1 MALIKEYFE
10 LCSKYQ
16 NEYGEKTILLMQVG
30 SFYECYGVKCSKS
43 LEIKKSKIMDF
54 SHICELNVV
63 GKNTCVGEEDVVMAG
78 FKVEFIEKFLRKIQ
92 EAGYTCVVYKQDE
105 AAKNT
110 TRSLEGIYSPGTYF
124 SSETTKLTN
133 NLTCIWI
140 ELINNKF
147 TKGKIV
153 IVGISN
159 VDIFTGKTNIF
170 EYKENYLR
178 NPTTFD
184 ELERFI
190 SIYKPSEVIFISN
203 LTPSEND
210 DIINYVNITTNSIHL
225 INTSGENENEGN
237 ASTSDRS
244 KRAKN
249 CEKQTYQKEILNKF
263 FKIADFDVFFQNF
276 YNNPIATQS
285 FCYLLDFVYQHN
297 PYLLHKISEP
307 FFDNCSDRLILAN
320 HSLKQLNVIDD
331 NNYNGKY
338 SSVLKMLNAC
348 LTPMGKRKFA
358 DNFLNPTTNTK
369 YLQGEY
375 DIIEHILFDDNY
387 NKYNSFLKEKLY
399 QIKDLSKWEREIFIK
414 KITPK
419 TFYNLHKSIKTISE
433 VFEFIKDDSV
443 IMNYL
448 QNRKIASTQNNIQSY
463 CENICNYIETNLN
476 LNLAKD
482 CDTEDNFYVNF
493 FNYGIDETLDEKTEI
508 IKVSEKQLECIRAY
522 LNNLIKNKE
531 KPTKSKATNANATE
545 YVNIHKTEKNNYS
558 LIATNRRCKLL
569 DDCLSKHDIKT
580 RLEEDLTESESKGFD
595 FKIYKNSFEYTKQSA
610 TYSFINHEQIKHICN
625 TITNTKIMMKD
636 LISLAFNKFVETFG
650 EQFQLQLE
658 YIIDFITIVD
668 MLYAKSTISKKYN
681 YCKPNIVIVK
691 GNREKTKSFLDA
703 KNLRHCLIEHLQT
716 NEYYVTNDVV
726 LGNGE
731 TDGILLYGT
740 NAVGKT
746 SLIRAIGI
754 AVLMAQTGLYVPCSE
769 FSFVPYNYIFTRIL
783 GNDNMFKG
791 LSTFAVEMSE
801 LRTILRCANE
811 NSLILGDELCSGTE
825 ISSAI
830 SIFVAGIQKMTQCKS
845 SYIFATHL
853 HEIVDYDEITCI
865 DNLKIKHMSVVYDK
879 ENDCL
884 VYDRKLKDGPGNCMY
899 GLEVCKSLNLPM
911 DFMENAYN
919 IRMKYNTDSCGGA
932 GGGSIL
938 SLKSSH
944 FNSKKLIGGL
954 CENCG
959 IRVGSEVHHL
969 QHQSGADDDGYIN
982 NNGYKIHKN
991 NPANLMTLCEKCHDS
1006 FHKNNVLD
1014 YVYTDADID
1023 IDIDIDN
1030 GASVSV
1036 LSELSDISSK
1046 KKKQH
1051 KKVKTTKGIKLQSI

>member
-1 MALIKEYFE
+1 MALVKEYFK
-10 LCSKYQ
+10 LCNKYK
-16 NEYGEKTILLMQVG
+16 NEYGENTILLMQVG
-30 SFYECYGVKCSKS
+30 SFYECYGIKSSIS
-43 LEIKKSKIMDF
+43 LEITRSKIMDF

-63 GKNTCVGEEDVVMAG
+63 NKNTCVGEEDVVMAG
-78 FKVEFIEKFLRKIQ
+78 FKVEFLEKYLRKIQ

-124 SSETTKLTN
+124 SNESTKLTN

-147 TKGKIV
+147 TKGKVV

-190 SIYKPSEVIFISN
+190 SIYNPSEVIFISN
-203 LTPSEND
+203 LSLAEND
-210 DIINYVNITTNSIHL
+210 DIINYVNITTNSIHI
-225 INTSGENENEGN
+225 INAVSENENEN
-237 ASTSDRS
+237 ENDSSERN
-244 KRAKN
+244 KKVKN

-263 FKIADFDVFFQNF
+263 FKITDFEVFYQNF

-297 PYLLHKISEP
+297 PHLLNKISEP
-307 FFDNCSDRLILAN
+307 FFDNCSDRLVLAN
-320 HSLKQLNVIDD
+320 HSLKQLNIIDD
-331 NNYNGKY
+331 NNYTGKY
-338 SSVLKMLNAC
+338 SSVLKMLNGC

-358 DNFLNPTTNTK
+358 NNFLNPTTNTK

-375 DIIEHILFDDNY
+375 DIIEYMLCEDNY

-414 KITPK
+414 KISPNV
-419 TFYNLHKSIKTISE
+419 FYNLHKNIKTISE
-433 VFEFIKDDSV
+433 IFEFIKDDSV
-443 IMNYL
+443 IVRYL
-448 QNRKIASTQNNIQSY
+448 QNRKTMNTQYNTQNNIQTS
-463 CENICNYIETNLN
+463 CKNICNYIETNLN
-476 LNLAKD
+476 LNLAKE
-482 CDTEDNFYVNF
+482 CDTEDNFYINF
-493 FNYGIDETLDEKTEI
+493 FNFGIDETLDEKTEI
-508 IKVSEKQLECIRAY
+508 IKASEKQLEYIRIY
-522 LNNLIKNKE
+522 LNNLVKNKE
-531 KPTKSKATNANATE
+531 KTTKSKTNATE

-569 DDCLSKHDIKT
+569 DDCLSKHDIT
-580 RLEEDLTESESKGFD
+580 VRLEEDITETETASKGID
-595 FKIYKNSFEYTKQSA
+595 FKISKKSFEYTKQSA
-610 TYSFINHEQIKHICN
+610 TYCFINHEQITSICK

-636 LISLAFNKFVETFG
+636 LISLTFNKFVETFG
-650 EQFQLQLE
+650 EKFQIHLE
-658 YIIDFITIVD
+658 CIIDFITIID
-668 MLYAKSTISKKYN
+668 ILYAKSSISKKYN
-681 YCKPNIVIVK
+681 YCKPTIMT
-691 GNREKTKSFLDA
+691 GDKSFLDA
-703 KNLRHCLIEHLQT
+703 KNLRHCLIEHLQI
-716 NEYYVTNDVV
+716 NEYYITNDVL
-726 LGNGE
+726 LGNNE
-731 TDGILLYGT
+731 IDGILLYGT

-754 AVLMAQTGLYVPCSE
+754 TVIMAQSGLYVPCSK
-769 FSFVPYNYIFTRIL
+769 FNYIPYKYIFTRIL
-783 GNDNMFKG
+783 GNDNMFKS

-830 SIFVAGIQKMTQCKS
+830 SIFVAGIQKLEQCKS

-853 HEIVDYDEITCI
+853 HEIVDYGEITCI
-865 DNLKIKHMSVVYDK
+865 NNLKIKHMSVIYDK

-884 VYDRKLKDGPGNCMY
+884 VYDRKLKDGPGSCMY

-919 IRMKYNTDSCGGA
+919 IRMKYNKES
-932 GGGSIL
+932 GSIL
-938 SLKSSH
+938 SLKESH
-944 FNSKKLIGGL
+944 FNSKKLMGL

-959 IRVGSEVHHL
+959 INMGEEVHHL
-969 QHQSGADDDGYIN
+969 LHQSEADDNGYIN

-991 NPANLMTLCEKCHDS
+991 NPANLLTLCERCHDE
-1006 FHKNNVLD
+1006 FHKNDSTSN
-1014 YVYTDADID
+1014 I
-1023 IDIDIDN
+1023 
-1030 GASVSV
+1030 SV
-1036 LSELSDISSK
+1036 LSELSDLSNISGK
-1046 KKKQH
+1046 IKKQH
-1051 KKVKTTKGIKLQSI
+1051 RKVKTTKGMKLQEIFNGVKC